1 MNNKRYKNVNKI
13 KYILTIIIIISALLS
28 SIVPVYAEGAKK
40 PTVSKPSVGSAPIK
54 TEDKYA
60 EDDKGLFESLF
71 EEDET
76 KKVITDNTKEES
88 SFGSLFENAGE
99 NEESTAEDSTTEN
112 SGAEITGD
120 AVNSVVFSV
129 LSMLLNIS
137 RYMGVL
143 CLSFGLIRF
152 IMSMVSE
159 DSDAKFRS
167 IGFIAVG
174 VILVVLKS
182 LITLFTSIIG

>member
-1 MNNKRYKNVNKI
+1 M
-13 KYILTIIIIISALLS
+13 
-28 SIVPVYAEGAKK
+28 
-40 PTVSKPSVGSAPIK
+40 GSAPIE

-76 KKVITDNTKEES
+76 KKVITDDTKEES

-99 NEESTAEDSTTEN
+99 NEENIAEDGTTEN
-112 SGAEITGD
+112 SDAEITD
-120 AVNSVVFSV
+120 NAANSVIFSV
-129 LSMLLNIS
+129 SSMLLNMS
-137 RYMGVL
+137 LYMGVL

-152 IMSMVSE
+152 GISIVND

-174 VILVVLKS
+174 VILIALKS
-182 LITLFTSIIG
+182 LVAFLASIFG

>member
-1 MNNKRYKNVNKI
+1 MPSALN
-13 KYILTIIIIISALLS
+13 ALLS
-28 SIVPVYAEGAKK
+28 SFIPVYAEGVKK
-40 PTVSKPSVGSAPIK
+40 PTVSKPSVGSAPSNS
-54 TEDKYA
+54 EDRYEK
-60 EDDKGLFESLF
+60 DDVGFLDSIF
-71 EEDET
+71 EEKET
-76 KKVITDNTKEES
+76 NKVITDDTKEES
-88 SFGSLFENAGE
+88 SFGSMFENTGE
-99 NEESTAEDSTTEN
+99 NEENAAEDSTTEN

-159 DSDAKFRS
+159 DSNAKFRS